1 MKANQKLK
9 LARLENGLTIQEV
22 AIKSG
27 MEFCHY
33 YCIEIGLITP
43 NLLQIVDFS
52 RILKLSKEAENQ
64 LIQGFIF

>member
-22 AIKSG
+22 AIKAG
-27 MEFCHY
+27 LEFCHY

-43 NLLQIVDFS
+43 NPLQIGDFC
-52 RILKLSKEAENQ
+52 RILKLSKETENQ
-64 LIQGFIF
+64 LIQKFIF